1 MARELGLWPQAAD
14 RLTRL
19 GRIAM
24 LTGDYAQAR
33 ELLEDAR
40 RLAAERDY
48 KPGEAFADI
57 SLGALARREG
67 DLDGADAVLDAVLD
81 WHRGMGHGP
90 DVGKAM
96 VLAELGLVAEQRGDL
111 LAARRF
117 HDEAL
122 AIGRGLG
129 DPHGIGL
136 GLEGR

>member
-1 MARELGLWPQAAD
+1 MARELGLWPQVAD
-14 RLTRL
+14 RLTWL

-33 ELLEDAR
+33 ELLADAR

-48 KPGEAFADI
+48 KPGEVFADI

-67 DLDGADAVLDAVLD
+67 DLDGADARLGAVLD
-81 WHRGMGHGP
+81 WHRRMGHGP

-96 VLAELGLVAEQRGDL
+96 VLTELGLVASQRGDL
-111 LAARRF
+111 AAARRF
-117 HDEAL
+117 QDEAL
-122 AIGRGLG
+122 AIARGLG

-136 GLEGR
+136 GLG